1 MGRGKKA
8 PTVSISAPD
17 DMAGHFFTLLQMG
30 FFMEAPERCS
40 VRDFLHGPCRLDDE
54 YLSRMVQAVFLDGKP
69 VDNIDAAVLT
79 DSCVLALSGPLPG
92 LVGAVM
98 RRNSPYASFRD
109 SISYDGERTATG
121 GKCLV
126 RLKLFNLL
134 IRDLGPVFLERGILV
149 RAGDLRSL
157 LDGAGRIAI
166 SLDGKRVGR
175 HVLGKRLSQTDG
187 KVMLRISMK

>member
-8 PTVSISAPD
+8 PSVSIAISGDA
-17 DMAGHFFTLLQMG
+17 AGHFFTLLQMG
-30 FFMEAPERCS
+30 FFMEAPESCS
-40 VRDFLHGPCRLDDE
+40 VRDFLQGPCRLDGE

-69 VDNIDAAVLT
+69 VDDIDAAVLT
-79 DSCVLALSGPLPG
+79 DNCVLALSGPLPG

-98 RRNSPYASFRD
+98 RRNSPYSSFRD
-109 SISYDGERTATG
+109 SISYDGERTASG

-149 RAGDLRSL
+149 QVGDLRSL
-157 LDGAGRIAI
+157 LDGAGRLVI
-166 SLDGKRVGR
+166 SLDGKRAGR
-175 HVLGKRLSQTDG
+175 HVLEKRLSKTDG
-187 KVMLRISMK
+187 TVLLRVSAK